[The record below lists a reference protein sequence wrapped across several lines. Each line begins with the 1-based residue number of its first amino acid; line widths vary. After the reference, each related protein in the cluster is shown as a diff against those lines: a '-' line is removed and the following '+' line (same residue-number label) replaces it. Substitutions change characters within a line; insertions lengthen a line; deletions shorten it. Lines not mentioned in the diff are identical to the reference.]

1 VPPPDGELTTQP
13 PTSRLAGL
21 WSTLRYLAAAFVI
34 GVVAQV
40 AEEIP
45 GVAALNAAINRNASA
60 IAWPAVMLLGV
71 STLAMI
77 AGIFWPSGRKAGRR
91 REPVGTFKLAAM
103 KQAWATGAIR
113 RERLWQKRSLLFGGG
128 LGLAFAVFA
137 MAFALVE
144 PAFPKL
150 LLGPALI
157 YMAVRLGWGLYR
169 L

>member
-1 VPPPDGELTTQP
+1 MAEPAAPPG
-13 PTSRLAGL
+13 RLAGL

-45 GVAALNAAINRNASA
+45 GIAALNAVVNRNANA
-60 IAWPAVMLLGV
+60 IAVPAAALLLL
-71 STLAMI
+71 SALALL
-77 AGIFWPSGRKAGRR
+77 AGIFWPRGATAGRR

-103 KQAWATGAIR
+103 KQAWRSGAIR
-113 RERLWQKRSLLFGGG
+113 REKLWQKRSLLFGGG
-128 LGLAFAVFA
+128 MGVAFGVFA

-150 LLGPALI
+150 LIGPALI

-169 L
+169 P